1 MPAPPLSDILLCAS
15 TGVRSDDMTLFDVLR
30 AQQMQ
35 GGGYPETT
43 ITGVPPISFKA
54 DGTPLIAW
62 DILANMVQTGT
73 PSPDNII
80 IPQEFGDLVTSG
92 DHAGE
97 YAIPITCGA
106 THTVYLSE
114 PLRKIGEYADE
125 IISTGVVV
133 RRVAKKILNGSELWQ
148 VDQGGSGSGKPYVYH
163 LISDNRD
170 YAVVNIDM
178 CTHFPSAV
186 ISTRNTEQGIGVQNK
201 SNPYDCTAILIR
213 WDSYTPSASS
223 SAETL
228 ATWTAFLASQYAA
241 GTPVCVWYVLA
252 EPTTE
257 QITAPE
263 ISTVRGSN
271 TLTIDT
277 TLQPTSVSV
286 TGHIRQS

>member
-1 MPAPPLSDILLCAS
+1 MPAPSLSDILLCAS

-62 DILANMVQTGT
+62 NILANMVQTGT

-114 PLRKIGEYADE
+114 PLRKIEEYADKAE
-125 IISTGVVV
+125 STGAATREIYELILTGDESFVYNNGMQRFVVTSNLYKRV
-133 RRVAKKILNGSELWQ
+133 REKIAVCSHYEAVANQSAASLANNQLTFL
-148 VDQGGSGSGKPYVYH
+148 VSGSGNNYMY
-163 LISDNRD
+163 IRDTRFDNAD
-170 YAVVNIDM
+170 DFKAY
-178 CTHFPSAV
+178 
-186 ISTRNTEQGIGVQNK
+186 
-201 SNPYDCTAILIR
+201 
-213 WDSYTPSASS
+213 
-223 SAETL
+223 L
-228 ATWTAFLASQYAA
+228 AAQYSA
-241 GTPVCVWYVLA
+241 GTPVTVWYVLA
-252 EPTTE
+252 TPTTE
-257 QITAPE
+257 QFTVPE

-271 TLTIDT
+271 TMTVDT

-286 TGHIRQS
+286 TGHIKQS